1 MLFLLNRN
9 VIELDAPEL
18 YLEQNWKRI
27 GCGDPV
33 SMMASDAVN
42 FSIMV
47 VNAHLSDEMELS
59 SETMMDIA
67 SLLVTKT
74 GANAALFTG
83 EEEARLNVLNEA
95 VLENLRG
102 GKGLGVGREEIWATA
117 A

>member
-1 MLFLLNRN
+1 MLFLLNREI
-9 VIELDAPEL
+9 IELEAPEL
-18 YLEQNWKRI
+18 YLAQNWNRI

-42 FSIMV
+42 FSITV
-47 VNAHLSDEMELS
+47 VNSHINEGIELS
-59 SETMMDIA
+59 SETMLDIA
-67 SLLVTKT
+67 ALLVTKT

-83 EEEARLNVLNEA
+83 TEEARLNVINDV

-102 GKGLGVGREEIWATA
+102 GRNPDVHSEDLWTNA

>member
-9 VIELDAPEL
+9 VIEMDAPEL

-47 VNAHLSDEMELS
+47 VNAHLNDEMELS
-59 SETMMDIA
+59 GETMMGIA

-74 GANAALFTG
+74 GANAALFKG
-83 EEEARLNVLNEA
+83 AQEARLNVLNEG

-102 GKGLGVGREEIWATA
+102 GQNLAAGSEEIWAA
-117 A
+117 AA